1 MLPRVRI
8 VAVSMERW
16 QVGQARIVAIS
27 TDVIEL
33 ARVLRLEEQP
43 TVATAPT
50 LGFQQPRQAWTDV
63 RVPSLARAP
72 VQPIALLGTAMA
84 LDLHMPRDRH
94 LMMGMEGDGVR
105 PRGWGGEGPTGID
118 PMPGPLDRPS
128 DGLRRVSPMGPAAER
143 DPRQVIQPRL
153 PGLAHAAA
161 VVVCPPPDFGVELTD
176 EVALRQ
182 GLRAAHDPSQ
192 RRQMRLD
199 IGLGRVDQGLGP
211 QAVARGVSP

>member
-1 MLPRVRI
+1 
-8 VAVSMERW
+8 MERL
-16 QVGQARIVAIS
+16 QVGQARIVSIS
-27 TDVIEL
+27 TDVIDL
-33 ARVLRLEEQP
+33 DLVLRLEEQP

-72 VQPIALLGTAMA
+72 VHPIAIIGTAMA

-94 LMMGMEGDGVR
+94 LTMGMEVDGVR
-105 PRGWGGEGPTGID
+105 PSGWGGEGTTGID
-118 PMPGPLDRPS
+118 PMPVPLDRPP
-128 DGLRRVSPMGPAAER
+128 DGLRRVSPMCPAAELA
-143 DPRQVIQPRL
+143 PRQVIQPRIH
-153 PGLAHAAA
+153 GFAHADA

-182 GLRAAHDPSQ
+182 GLRAADDPSQ
-192 RRQMRLD
+192 LRQMRLD
-199 IGLGRVDQGLGP
+199 IGLGRFDQGLVP